1 MFEFISYLI
10 QLLLLIIE
18 KISYLG
24 ILIGMTIESSF
35 FPFPS
40 EIILIPAGILV
51 AQGQMNFFLVLVM
64 AILGSLVGATFN
76 YLFAFY
82 IGRKH
87 IENLIKRYG
96 RFLFLSKKSLNK
108 ADTYFQKHGEIT
120 TFVARLIPGVRQL
133 ISLPAGFAKMNF
145 NKFLLF
151 TFLGS
156 GIWSLFLIISGYFI
170 GINSEFFIYYFS
182 KLSVIISIL
191 GVVLFILYFIL
202 IKNKRTRN

>member
-82 IGRKH
+82 IGRKP

-120 TFVARLIPGVRQL
+120 TFVARLIPGIRQL